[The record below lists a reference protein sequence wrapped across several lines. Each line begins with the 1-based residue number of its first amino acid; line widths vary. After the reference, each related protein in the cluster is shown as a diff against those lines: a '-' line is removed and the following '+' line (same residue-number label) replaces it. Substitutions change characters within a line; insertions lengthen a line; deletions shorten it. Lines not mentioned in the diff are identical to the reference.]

1 MCCSALN
8 DSEQPNQWHGGSE
21 GCCLCKITATEREAE
36 LYAVF
41 DYKDGINI
49 QAFSLLLHHL
59 TLSSGCEAVVSLDPQ
74 PPPRRLQLLA
84 SNPVLTS
91 ST

>member
-1 MCCSALN
+1 MIHS
-8 DSEQPNQWHGGSE
+8 NQTNGTVGQRAAVVHA
-21 GCCLCKITATEREAE
+21 KITAWEREAE

-74 PPPRRLQLLA
+74 PLPRRLQLLA
-84 SNPVLTS
+84 SKPVLTS